1 MTDAPP
7 LLHIRGVAKTFGAV
21 RALRSAELEVRAGE
35 AHALMGANGAG
46 KSTLVKI
53 ITGVF
58 PADEGEMLLAGQ
70 KVAFRSPAEA
80 RRAGIVSVYQDPAIV
95 PDLTVAQNMRLARV
109 STDKVSAA
117 MRDLGVER
125 IPLAT
130 VARDVDFALLRLID
144 LARALASDP
153 RILMLD
159 EITAALPADL
169 SERVFKVV
177 RDFRGRGASVI
188 FISHRM
194 AEIAMLCDRATV
206 LRDGVTVGVTP
217 TKGGEETIVNL
228 MLGSD
233 VARATTAPLA
243 RAPRPAGERET
254 PALEVNGLSYG
265 HALQGVSFRVNRG
278 EVLGV
283 AALEGQGQEELFD
296 CIAGVR
302 RADAGEVRAEGQV
315 LKLRHPADAIRA
327 GLVLVPANRLVSL
340 LPQRSVQENVAL
352 AAFGR
357 LRSWGPIAMGEERRH
372 VDLAVQKLQI
382 DTRAAAEVRRLSGG
396 NMQKVV
402 IARWIAAGFKTL
414 LCFDPTRGI
423 DIGTKKQIYALMREI
438 ADQGLS
444 VLLFTSE
451 LPEIRLA
458 CDRAIVLFGGR
469 ISGEM
474 PAAEADEA
482 RLLRAAHGLT
492 GAGAATAL
500 A

>member
-1 MTDAPP
+1 MNDAPP

-21 RALRSAELEVRAGE
+21 RALRSADLEVRAGE

-58 PADEGEMLLAGQ
+58 PADAGEMVLAGQ
-70 KVAFRSPAEA
+70 PVAFRSPAEA

-109 STDKVSAA
+109 STDKVKAA

-130 VARDVDFALLRLID
+130 VAREVDFALLRLID

-153 RILMLD
+153 HILMLD

-177 RDFRGRGASVI
+177 RDFRNRGASVI

-233 VARATTAPLA
+233 VARATAAPVA
-243 RAPRPAGERET
+243 RVARRET
-254 PALEVNGLSYG
+254 AHESPALEVKDLSYG
-265 HALQGVSFRVNRG
+265 HALKGVSFQVERG

-302 RADAGEVRAEGQV
+302 RADAGEVQAEGRV
-315 LKLRHPADAIRA
+315 LNLRHPADAIRA

-357 LRSWGPIAMGEERRH
+357 LRSWGPIAIGEERRR
-372 VDLAVQKLQI
+372 VDMAVRKLQI

-482 RLLRAAHGLT
+482 RLLRAAHGLI
-492 GAGAATAL
+492 GAESAAVA
-500 A
+500 

>member
-1 MTDAPP
+1 MSDAPP

-21 RALRSAELEVRAGE
+21 RALRSADLEVRAGE

-58 PADEGEMLLAGQ
+58 PADAGEMVLAGQ
-70 KVAFRSPAEA
+70 PVAFRSPAEA

-109 STDKVSAA
+109 STDKVKAA

-130 VARDVDFALLRLID
+130 VAREVDFALLRLID

-153 RILMLD
+153 HILMLD

-177 RDFRGRGASVI
+177 RDFRARGASVI

-233 VARATTAPLA
+233 VARATAAPVARLA
-243 RAPRPAGERET
+243 RRET
-254 PALEVNGLSYG
+254 AREVPALEVKDLSYG
-265 HALQGVSFRVNRG
+265 HALKGVSFRVDHG

-296 CIAGVR
+296 CVAGVR
-302 RADAGEVRAEGQV
+302 RADAGEVCAEGRV

-357 LRSWGPIAMGEERRH
+357 LRSWGPIAMGDERRR
-372 VDLAVQKLQI
+372 VDMAVRKLQI

-474 PAAEADEA
+474 PAADADEA
-482 RLLRAAHGLT
+482 RLLRAAHGLS
-492 GAGAATAL
+492 GAESAAVA
-500 A
+500 

>member
-1 MTDAPP
+1 MNDAPP

-21 RALRSAELEVRAGE
+21 RALRSADLEVRAGE

-58 PADEGEMLLAGQ
+58 PADAGEMVLAGQ
-70 KVAFRSPAEA
+70 PVAFRSPAEA

-109 STDKVSAA
+109 STDKVKAA

-130 VARDVDFALLRLID
+130 VAREVDFALLRLID

-153 RILMLD
+153 HILMLD

-177 RDFRGRGASVI
+177 RDFRARGASVI

-233 VARATTAPLA
+233 VARATAAPVA
-243 RAPRPAGERET
+243 RVARRET
-254 PALEVNGLSYG
+254 AHEAPALEVKDLSYG
-265 HALQGVSFRVNRG
+265 RALKGVSFQVERG

-302 RADAGEVRAEGQV
+302 RADAGEVRAEGRA

-357 LRSWGPIAMGEERRH
+357 LRSWGPIAMGEERRR
-372 VDLAVQKLQI
+372 VDMAVRKLQI

-482 RLLRAAHGLT
+482 RLLRAAHGLI
-492 GAGAATAL
+492 GAESAAVA
-500 A
+500 

>member
-1 MTDAPP
+1 MNDAPP
-7 LLHIRGVAKTFGAV
+7 LLDIRGVAKTFGAV
-21 RALRSAELEVRAGE
+21 RALRSADLEVRAGE

-58 PADEGEMLLAGQ
+58 PADEGEMTLAGQ
-70 KVAFRSPAEA
+70 PVAFRSPAEA

-109 STDKVSAA
+109 STDKVKAA

-125 IPLAT
+125 IDLKT

-177 RDFRGRGASVI
+177 RDFRSRGASVI

-206 LRDGVTVGVTP
+206 LRDGITVGVTP
-217 TKGGEETIVNL
+217 TKGAEETIVNL

-233 VARATTAPLA
+233 VARATAAPVA
-243 RAPRPAGERET
+243 RARPET
-254 PALEVNGLSYG
+254 THEEPALEVKGLSYG
-265 HALQGVSFRVNRG
+265 HALHDVSFRVNRG

-302 RADAGEVRAEGQV
+302 RADAGEVRAEGHV

-357 LRSWGPIAMGEERRH
+357 LRSWGPIAMGEERRR
-372 VDLAVQKLQI
+372 VDMAVRKLQI
-382 DTRAAAEVRRLSGG
+382 DTRAASEVRRLSGG

-492 GAGAATAL
+492 SAEAAAAL

>member
-1 MTDAPP
+1 MNDAPP

-21 RALRSAELEVRAGE
+21 RALRSADLEVRAGE

-58 PADEGEMLLAGQ
+58 PADEGEMTLAGQ
-70 KVAFRSPAEA
+70 PVAFRSPAEA

-109 STDKVSAA
+109 STDKVKAA

-125 IPLAT
+125 IDLKT

-177 RDFRGRGASVI
+177 RDFRSRGASVI

-217 TKGGEETIVNL
+217 TKGAEETIVNL

-233 VARATTAPLA
+233 VARATTAAPVA
-243 RAPRPAGERET
+243 RAARPET
-254 PALEVNGLSYG
+254 AHEVPALEVKDLSYG
-265 HALQGVSFRVNRG
+265 HALQ
-278 EVLGV
+278 
-283 AALEGQGQEELFD
+283 
-296 CIAGVR
+296 R
-302 RADAGEVRAEGQV
+302 R
-315 LKLRHPADAIRA
+315 
-327 GLVLVPANRLVSL
+327 L
-340 LPQRSVQENVAL
+340 LPGQSRRGARSRRP
-352 AAFGR
+352 GR
-357 LRSWGPIAMGEERRH
+357 ARDRRNCSIASPACGEPTPERCERKG
-372 VDLAVQKLQI
+372 ACSSCGI
-382 DTRAAAEVRRLSGG
+382 P
-396 NMQKVV
+396 
-402 IARWIAAGFKTL
+402 
-414 LCFDPTRGI
+414 PTRSAPASCWFRP
-423 DIGTKKQIYALMREI
+423 IGWSRFCPSAPCRRTWRWPRSADCAL
-438 ADQGLS
+438 
-444 VLLFTSE
+444 
-451 LPEIRLA
+451 
-458 CDRAIVLFGGR
+458 GGPLR
-469 ISGEM
+469 WARRDAASTWLCGNCRST
-474 PAAEADEA
+474 PA
-482 RLLRAAHGLT
+482 RPRK
-492 GAGAATAL
+492 
-500 A
+500 